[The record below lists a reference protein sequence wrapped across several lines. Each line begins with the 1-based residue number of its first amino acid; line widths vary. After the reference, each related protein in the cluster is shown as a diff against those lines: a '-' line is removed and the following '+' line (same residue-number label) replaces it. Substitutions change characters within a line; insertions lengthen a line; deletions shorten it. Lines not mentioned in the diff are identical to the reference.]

1 LLRCTLT
8 LSSPAKNETPNPGT
22 TTSGLDASSMGRWV
36 SPDWSAKAD
45 PVPYSKLDDPQ
56 TLNLYAYVGNNP
68 LANADPDGHACSVLL
83 QNTGGG
89 FCQRSDEYLKMDA
102 QVNDKTRFFAATSA
116 VSQALAG
123 ADAIGGEFAFSK
135 PMGGFLETVGSGLE
149 RMNQQLIGDIKSG
162 TLAGSDLDGQL
173 VHMEQTKVQG
183 YLDLASKSN
192 PGFSDSIKEIN
203 AALNPTGIRE
213 ESLKS
218 FSHRQSIW
226 RHTRRST
233 KRSWSQHQL
242 CQSG

>member
-1 LLRCTLT
+1 
-8 LSSPAKNETPNPGT
+8 
-22 TTSGLDASSMGRWV
+22 MGRWV

-123 ADAIGGEFAFSK
+123 ADAIGRIRI
-135 PMGGFLETVGSGLE
+135 LETHGRVLGNGRFRSRKDE
-149 RMNQQLIGDIKSG
+149 
-162 TLAGSDLDGQL
+162 
-173 VHMEQTKVQG
+173 
-183 YLDLASKSN
+183 
-192 PGFSDSIKEIN
+192 
-203 AALNPTGIRE
+203 PTANR
-213 ESLKS
+213 
-218 FSHRQSIW
+218 
-226 RHTRRST
+226 
-233 KRSWSQHQL
+233 
-242 CQSG
+242 